1 MNENLTGRVCLLLQ
15 NYLWRRISGYFIMV
29 SSEKPKWN
37 WLFLSLTVFL
47 SDSVVFDT
55 SALHLVKKCYT
66 WLANSHCIGVVSS
79 EEIQVSG
86 DPRSSVHQQLKPH
99 WVESD
104 IIKTIELNPGKSWA
118 KLCKFLSKEKKF
130 LHAPTLHANWKV
142 SLSRCLQ
149 QLRRHQRPSLRGAPL
164 PHPQTVLPQGTR
176 KPLRST
182 YFEGL
187 IWKIPL
193 SRRFPPP

>member
-1 MNENLTGRVCLLLQ
+1 M
-15 NYLWRRISGYFIMV
+15 SG
-29 SSEKPKWN
+29 
-37 WLFLSLTVFL
+37 
-47 SDSVVFDT
+47 SVVFDT
-55 SALHLVKKCYT
+55 STLHLVKKCYT
-66 WLANSHCIGVVSS
+66 WLTNSHWIGMASS
-79 EEIQVSG
+79 EEIQMSW

-104 IIKTIELNPGKSWA
+104 IIKTIKKCETLNPGKSWA

-130 LHAPTLHANWKV
+130 LHANWKV

-149 QLRRHQRPSLRGAPL
+149 QLRRHRRPSLRGAPL
-164 PHPQTVLPQGTR
+164 PHPQTVLPPGTR
-176 KPLRST
+176 KPLRSM

-193 SRRFPPP
+193 SHRFTSP